1 MEIYTPQNEIFTIKN
16 ADPINNYQNTVP
28 LVPHEINIDI

>member
-1 MEIYTPQNEIFTIKN
+1 MEICPPQNEKFAIKN
-16 ADPINNYQNTVP
+16 ADPINNYQNAVP